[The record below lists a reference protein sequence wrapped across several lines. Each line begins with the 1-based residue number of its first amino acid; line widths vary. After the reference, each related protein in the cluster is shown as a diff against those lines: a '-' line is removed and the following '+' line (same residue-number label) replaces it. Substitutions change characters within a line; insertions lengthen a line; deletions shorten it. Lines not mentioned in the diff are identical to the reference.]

1 MSMKDIIMVQ
11 NARKQDRK
19 VKLDQLKKRYK
30 VKVDDADASDAPSPD
45 DSQTLSRSHSQNIPT
60 VSQISEQIQN

>member
-1 MSMKDIIMVQ
+1 MKDIMMVQ

-19 VKLDQLKKRYK
+19 LKLDKLKKRYK
-30 VKVDDADASDAPSPD
+30 IKVDDADSPD
-45 DSQTLSRSHSQNIPT
+45 DNQALSRSHSQNIPI